1 MSINTIIGCALL
13 IVGILCLVPTF
24 MPTLFGTVID
34 NFLLLLA
41 PSLFAKT
48 DTKTLILLWTG
59 ISASIGGIFFLQ
71 K

>member
-1 MSINTIIGCALL
+1 MCSAGYRDSLSGSCFL
-13 IVGILCLVPTF
+13 
-24 MPTLFGTVID
+24 PTLFGTVID
-34 NFLLLLA
+34 NFLLLLT

-48 DTKTLILLWTG
+48 DTKTLVLLWAG

>member
-1 MSINTIIGCALL
+1 MSTDKIIGCALL

-41 PSLFAKT
+41 PTLYGKT
-48 DTKTLILLWTG
+48 DTKTLILLWAG
-59 ISASIGGIFFLQ
+59 ISAAIGGIFFLQ